1 MSTVLAFIISRMF
14 YRYGMKDFMDKM
26 DIDQKNTKLKELS
39 ERDDLTGLYNRRTIY
54 LRLTDLIKE
63 AEKTK
68 KNIYLGILDLDHFK
82 ELNDRYGHLYG
93 DEVLK
98 TVAGKILENI
108 REEDIAGRYGG
119 DEFVIILYEVDYESA
134 GTMMKKLLQEVN
146 ELDFDTY
153 KLSFSCG
160 IAAWNGESS
169 EELFERAD
177 AYMYHVKKLGKNDI
191 QIERT

>member
-1 MSTVLAFIISRMF
+1 
-14 YRYGMKDFMDKM
+14 MDKM
-26 DIDQKNTKLKELS
+26 DIDQKNKKLKELS

-82 ELNDRYGHLYG
+82 EINDRYGHLYG